1 MTVARPM
8 KVAVLGQYPVEPL
21 RLEGGVEA
29 VINVLCREMARR
41 PEVELYVLSSSAHEG
56 PVSESEAGI
65 IRLPRR
71 RFGRASFYWRDVRE
85 LRRCLR
91 RLQPDVVHAHG
102 TGLYAAA
109 ALSGD
114 YPNAVITP
122 HGIVAR
128 EARLAMPLQER
139 IGWYLQARWEARVLR
154 RARHIISISPYV
166 EQELSH
172 LSRATFH
179 LVENPVDDVYFSLPG
194 PQPNGCILW
203 IGRLIPRKDPQ
214 TAIRA
219 FAIVKNEFP
228 SARLRMVGEG
238 SSYPAYAGATR
249 KLAENLGLS
258 DSVQFLGQ
266 LDLTNLMNEYQGA
279 RFLLITSIQETAP
292 VVIAEAMAGG
302 RPVVSTEVGGCGHLV
317 RSGKTGLLAAQGDEA
332 TLAQHISS
340 LLASPDLTLRLS
352 RAARQDAQARFRASP
367 AVEKTLELYRRLLQS
382 SLV

>member
-1 MTVARPM
+1 MTVTQPM
-8 KVAVLGQYPVEPL
+8 KVAVLGQYPVERSRPN
-21 RLEGGVEA
+21 GGVET
-29 VINVLCREMARR
+29 VISVLCREMARR
-41 PEVELYVLSSSAHEG
+41 PEVELQVLSCSASEG
-56 PVSESEAGI
+56 TLSEPEAGI

-71 RFGRASFYWRDVRE
+71 RFGRATFYWRDVRE

-91 RLQPDVVHAHG
+91 RFRPDVVHAHG

-109 ALSGD
+109 AFSGD
-114 YPNAVITP
+114 LPTTVITP

-128 EARLAMPLQER
+128 EAKLAMPLRER
-139 IGWYLQARWEARVLR
+139 IGWYLQALWEARVLR
-154 RARHIISISPYV
+154 CACHIIAISPYV

-179 LVENPVDDVYFSLPG
+179 LIENPVDDLYFSLAD

-203 IGRLIPRKDPQ
+203 IGRMIPRKDPQ

-219 FAIVKNEFP
+219 FATVKDQFP
-228 SARLRMVGEG
+228 GAQLRIVGES
-238 SSYPAYAGATR
+238 SSYPAYARATR
-249 KLAENLGLS
+249 ELAANLGLS

-266 LDLTNLMNEYQGA
+266 LDQETVLSEYQA
-279 RFLLITSIQETAP
+279 AECVLITSIQESAP

-302 RPVVSTEVGGCGHLV
+302 RPVVSTDVGGCGHLI
-317 RSGKTGLLAAQGDEA
+317 RSGETGLLAPKGDEVR
-332 TLAQHISS
+332 LAQHINS

-352 RAARQDAQARFRASP
+352 RAARQDAQARFHASL

-382 SLV
+382 SLG

>member
-1 MTVARPM
+1 MTVTQPM

-21 RLEGGVEA
+21 RPEGGVEA
-29 VINVLCREMARR
+29 VISVLCRELARR
-41 PEVELYVLSSSAHEG
+41 PEVELYVLSSGAHEG
-56 PVSESEAGI
+56 PASESEAGI

-179 LVENPVDDVYFSLPG
+179 LVENPVDDVYFSLPD

-203 IGRLIPRKDPQ
+203 IGRMIPRKDPQ

-219 FAIVKNEFP
+219 FAIVKSAFP
-228 SARLRMVGEG
+228 SVRLRMVGED
-238 SSYPAYAGATR
+238 SSYPAYAWATR

-266 LDLTNLMNEYQGA
+266 RDQATLRNEYQA
-279 RFLLITSIQETAP
+279 AECVLITSIQESAP
-292 VVIAEAMAGG
+292 VVIAEAMACG
-302 RPVVSTEVGGCGHLV
+302 RPVISTDVGGCGHLV
-317 RSGKTGLLAAQGDEA
+317 RSGKTGWLAPKGDEA

-340 LLASPDLTLRLS
+340 LLASPGLALRLS
-352 RAARQDAQARFRASP
+352 QAARQEAQRRFRASL